1 MTLKLLLKTRLICMK
16 PLKSSI
22 KPLKSSIQ
30 GKLVNMNVLR
40 VNKYYLLVQGKQ
52 YKKLNLKGKEKEII
66 TIKAHEDKP
75 TEAI

>member
-1 MTLKLLLKTRLICMK
+1 MILLATLQIFQRCH
-16 PLKSSI
+16 
-22 KPLKSSIQ
+22 Q
-30 GKLVNMNVLR
+30 AKLVNMNVLR